1 MTLGSLKM
9 TLGSNAAIG
18 GLNVSISLKII
29 FVAAERCERRH
40 IEKNKAMQSRQFIE
54 QLPCRFTTLM

>member
-1 MTLGSLKM
+1 M